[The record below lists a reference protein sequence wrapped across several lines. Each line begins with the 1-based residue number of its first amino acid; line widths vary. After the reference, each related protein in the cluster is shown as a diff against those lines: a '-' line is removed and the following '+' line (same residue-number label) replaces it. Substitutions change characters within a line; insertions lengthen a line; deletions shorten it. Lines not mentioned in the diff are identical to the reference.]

1 MQELSF
7 AATQYQTRNGP
18 YMTTNKINRIQ
29 EAVGEIISL
38 EKESAD
44 FDLFLAEAQERSTDG
59 TTVGVTVD
67 KTQVFFDLTT
77 ITNVVDREKTRI
89 QNRIDNLEAKL
100 SING

>member
-1 MQELSF
+1 M
-7 AATQYQTRNGP
+7 
-18 YMTTNKINRIQ
+18 
-29 EAVGEIISL
+29 GEIISL